1 MSKII
6 KFLKEEK
13 ILRLATIDKMGTPHI
28 VPVWYMYSA
37 KKIYIGTNTN
47 TEKVKNIKAHKK
59 VSFCVDVGINAPDIF
74 GVMGQGNAKL
84 IEHDQTVSR
93 LEKKILLRYF
103 KTLNNKSAKE
113 LLDDTDCIIEIVPK
127 KYAIWKY

>member
-6 KFLKEEK
+6 KFLKDEK
-13 ILRLATIDKMGTPHI
+13 ILRLATIDKTGTPHI

-47 TEKVKNIKAHKK
+47 TEKAKNIKAHKK
-59 VSFCVDVGINAPDIF
+59 VSFCVDVGINAPGIF

-84 IEHDQTVSR
+84 IKHNQTVSR

-127 KYAIWKY
+127 KYAVWKY